1 MMEVKCDSKKRRS
14 RQKKNIVVRLL
25 VIHADIFQLMCDF
38 PCSVSFYGIVRSGKR
53 VLYVFGW
60 FAVLEKHRTFI
71 SYCYLMH

>member
-53 VLYVFGW
+53 VLLG
-60 FAVLEKHRTFI
+60 KHRTFI